1 VDQREREPDTANEGT
16 DEARREGAP
25 DTSVVTGKVAGSTQP
40 AGTPDSAGTIRQGG
54 VEPSGDEGSGD
65 RGEPEGARKA
75 EDQAASQFGG
85 EGAGEAEGQA
95 ASQFGGMGAGDA
107 RQPEG

>member
-1 VDQREREPDTANEGT
+1 MANEGS

-54 VEPSGDEGSGD
+54 VEPSDDEGSGD
-65 RGEPEGARKA
+65 RGEPESADKA
-75 EDQAASQFGG
+75 EGAQASSQFGG
-85 EGAGEAEGQA
+85 AGADKAEGQA
-95 ASQFGGMGAGDA
+95 SSQFGGVGAGDD
-107 RQPEG
+107 